1 MGTDDSGSA
10 REGAGMSGRRVVITA
25 GAAGLGRAMA
35 ADFLAAGDRVAVCD
49 ADADAVA
56 AVASDHP
63 ELWAEVADVTDPA
76 ALGAF
81 FAGIEARWGG
91 VDVVCSN
98 AGVGGPAGNIE
109 DIGFEDWRHCLAV
122 NLDGAFLTCRW
133 AARVLRA
140 QKGGLILLTSSIS
153 GLFGFPQ
160 RTPYVAAKWAIVGL
174 TKALASELG
183 PAGVRVNAI
192 CPGAVEGPRMDRV
205 ISMEAAARGIG
216 EADVRRSFTDGVA
229 LRRFVTAREVAAM
242 ALFLASDGASAITGQ
257 ALVVDGHT
265 ERVT

>member
-1 MGTDDSGSA
+1 
-10 REGAGMSGRRVVITA
+10 MSRRVVITG
-25 GAAGLGRAMA
+25 GASGLGLAMA
-35 ADFLAAGDRVAVCD
+35 EAFMGQGDRVAVCD
-49 ADADAVA
+49 ADPTAVA
-56 AVASDHP
+56 AVP
-63 ELWAEVADVTDPA
+63 EGLRAEVADVTDPA

-81 FAGIEARWGG
+81 LAGVEADWGG
-91 VDVVCSN
+91 ADVVCSN
-98 AGVGGPAGNIE
+98 AGSGGPAGHIE
-109 DIGFEDWRHCLAV
+109 EIGYEDWKHCLAV

-133 AARVLRA
+133 AAGVLRA
-140 QKGGLILLTSSIS
+140 EGAGLILLTSSIS

-160 RTPYVAAKWAIVGL
+160 RSPYVAAKWGIVGL

-205 ISMEAAARGIG
+205 ISMEAAARGIS
-216 EADVRRSFTDGVA
+216 EDDVRRGFTDGVA

-242 ALFLASDGASAITGQ
+242 ALFLASDGASAISGQ

-265 ERVT
+265 ERTT